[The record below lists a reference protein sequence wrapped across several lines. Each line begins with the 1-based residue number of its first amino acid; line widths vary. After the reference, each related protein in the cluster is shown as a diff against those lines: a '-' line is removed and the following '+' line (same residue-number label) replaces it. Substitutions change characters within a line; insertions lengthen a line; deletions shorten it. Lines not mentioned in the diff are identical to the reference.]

1 MILEALGSALLGF
14 ALAWAT
20 AHRLPHRLP
29 ARSLVLSTGA
39 VGALIGSFVTHM
51 ALGAGHAP
59 ATIAGAVA
67 LSAASLSLLLRPSRN
82 RLSRR
87 SATA

>member
-1 MILEALGSALLGF
+1 MILEALGSALLGL

-29 ARSLVLSTGA
+29 ARNLVLSTGSAGA
-39 VGALIGSFVTHM
+39 VIGSFVTHM

-67 LSAASLSLLLRPSRN
+67 VSAALLSLLIRPDRG
-82 RLSRR
+82 RMRRR

>member
-20 AHRLPHRLP
+20 AHRLAHRLP
-29 ARSLVLSTGA
+29 ARDLVLSTGA
-39 VGALIGSFVTHM
+39 AGGVIGSFVTHM
-51 ALGAGHAP
+51 ALGAGHVP
-59 ATIAGAVA
+59 ATLAGAVA
-67 LSAASLSLLLRPSRN
+67 VSAALLSLLIRPTRSRLR
-82 RLSRR
+82 RR